1 MIVKERE
8 NIKFILAGR
17 DDMKG
22 VVQEQI
28 RKKQLEQFVDIPG
41 FVKETKELLQASKIM
56 VLPSLLPEGCPTSIL
71 EGMAW
76 GLPIVCY
83 DIKGVNE
90 LVINNKTGFIVSL
103 NNKKKMAEM
112 ILKLIDNPKKLRNFG
127 ISVEQICSSELY
139 FK

>member
-1 MIVKERE
+1 MS
-8 NIKFILAGR
+8 IL
-17 DDMKG
+17 
-22 VVQEQI
+22 
-28 RKKQLEQFVDIPG
+28 FVDIPG
-41 FVKETKELLQASKIM
+41 FVKETKELLQTSKIM

-76 GLPIVCY
+76 GLPIICY

-127 ISVEQICSSELY
+127 INGNKYVLQNFTLNEMLRKHRQVFSL
-139 FK
+139 FN

>member
-1 MIVKERE
+1 
-8 NIKFILAGR
+8 
-17 DDMKG
+17 
-22 VVQEQI
+22 
-28 RKKQLEQFVDIPG
+28 
-41 FVKETKELLQASKIM
+41 M

-112 ILKLIDNPKKLRNFG
+112 ILKL
-127 ISVEQICSSELY
+127 
-139 FK
+139 